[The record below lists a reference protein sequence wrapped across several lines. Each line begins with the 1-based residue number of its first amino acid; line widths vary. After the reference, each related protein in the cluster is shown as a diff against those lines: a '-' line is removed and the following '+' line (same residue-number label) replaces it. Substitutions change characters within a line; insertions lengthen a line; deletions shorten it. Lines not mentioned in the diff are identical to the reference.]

1 MLPYNA
7 PPHCRRRNANL
18 GFSLAEITATLV
30 VIGILAAIGI
40 PNFLGMYQRFQAN
53 SAFDKVRGAIQETQL
68 QAMRL
73 GTTSG
78 CTLKIDEAA
87 KTITVD
93 APADDPTKYRGCLL
107 EKVKLPDSTII
118 KSNNDAVKFDYK
130 GNTPS
135 DADVQT
141 IVVSD
146 NTQDYKKCLVISV
159 GIGMMRSGFY
169 NDSLTDISEDSCD
182 TE

>member
-1 MLPYNA
+1 MLPCNA
-7 PPHCRRRNANL
+7 LLRRRPHHRRNANL
-18 GFSLAEITATLV
+18 GFTLAEITATLV
-30 VIGILAAIGI
+30 IIGILAAIGI

-53 SAFDKVRGAIQETQL
+53 SAFDKVRAAIQETQL

-78 CTLKIDEAA
+78 CTLIIDEAA

-118 KSNNDAVKFDYK
+118 KTNNGTVRFNYK
-130 GNTPS
+130 GNT
-135 DADVQT
+135 DTLQT

-146 NTQDYKKCLVISV
+146 NTQNYKKCLVIST

-169 NDSLTDISEDSCD
+169 SGSLADIDPDDCD